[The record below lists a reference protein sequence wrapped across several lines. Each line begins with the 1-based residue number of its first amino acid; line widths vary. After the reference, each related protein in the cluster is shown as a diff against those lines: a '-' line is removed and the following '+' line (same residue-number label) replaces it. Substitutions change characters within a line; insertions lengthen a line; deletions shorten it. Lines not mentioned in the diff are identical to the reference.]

1 MAAPFALARRLRA
14 DETVFTG
21 WCNLA
26 SPLVCETL
34 AREGFSAVAIDQQHG
49 LWDTAATVNAIA
61 AIHLAG
67 ASPIVRVPLAQFA
80 TVSRVLDFGAE
91 GVIAPLINTPADARA
106 FVAAAKF
113 PPLGERSWGPH
124 RAMTLGGMVD
134 PKTHLREA
142 NDLTVTLA
150 MIETRT
156 ALDNLDTIVATPG
169 IDAVFVGPSDLSIT
183 LSGGAVLDP
192 HSAEVERALDRIVA
206 AAQKAGKVPGAYCQN
221 AERAVALAARG
232 FRFLAVGSDLQFLRA
247 GTAEQVKVL
256 KSS

>member
-1 MAAPFALARRLRA
+1 MPYSLARRLA
-14 DETVFTG
+14 AGETVYTG

-34 AREGFSAVAIDQQHG
+34 AREGFTAVTIDQQHG

-67 ASPIVRVPLAQFA
+67 AAPIVRVPLAQYP

-91 GVIAPLINTPADARA
+91 GVIAPLINTAEDARQ
-106 FVAAAKF
+106 FVATAKF

-124 RAMTLGGMVD
+124 RAMTLGGMAE
-134 PKTHLREA
+134 PKAHLREA

-150 MIETRT
+150 MIETRA
-156 ALDNLDTIVATPG
+156 ALDNFDAILATPG
-169 IDAVFVGPSDLSIT
+169 IDAIFVGPSDLSIT

-192 HSAEVERALDRIVA
+192 HSADVERALDRIVA

-221 AERAVALAARG
+221 AERAATLAARG
-232 FRFLAVGSDLQFLRA
+232 FRFLAVGSDLQFLRE
-247 GTAEQVKVL
+247 GTAGQVKVL
-256 KSS
+256 TSS

>member
-1 MAAPFALARRLRA
+1 MA
-14 DETVFTG
+14 
-21 WCNLA
+21 
-26 SPLVCETL
+26 
-34 AREGFSAVAIDQQHG
+34 
-49 LWDTAATVNAIA
+49 
-61 AIHLAG
+61 
-67 ASPIVRVPLAQFA
+67 
-80 TVSRVLDFGAE
+80 
-91 GVIAPLINTPADARA
+91 
-106 FVAAAKF
+106 
-113 PPLGERSWGPH
+113 
-124 RAMTLGGMVD
+124 D